1 MSDREILFHWLT
13 KAASRL
19 SWNRRV
25 HELGGLAWALVALW
39 LIAEILQAFA
49 LPDPVL
55 TALASLLLIAALIMM
70 AWFTWRLVRPTT
82 LTQAAEAV
90 DSRADLKDELKSAHW
105 FAQGGPR
112 NAFVDVLL
120 TRAAQTAQTLD
131 ARRLFPM
138 GVPRS
143 AVTAFVLAV
152 VTGTLAWFS
161 PRIALPVMKEPVA
174 AAAQPAGVKSL
185 GGTARQDPVEKL
197 AAQPVVPDVP
207 GKQESAALSETG
219 QVLEQPPTSE
229 EEETR
234 AATAARDAKVVD
246 QLLQLLRG
254 KPKSAGKE
262 GERGNTDAPPGE
274 KGEAGERLPEPE
286 KKDIA
291 AAPEPAQAKF
301 AEPTAR
307 VQ

>member
-105 FAQGGPR
+105 FAQRGPR

-131 ARRLFPM
+131 PRRLFPL

-143 AVTAFVLAV
+143 AFSAFGLGLVA
-152 VTGTLAWFS
+152 GSLAWLS
-161 PRIALPVMKEPVA
+161 PRIALPIMKAPVA
-174 AAAQPAGVKSL
+174 AAAQPASVKSL
-185 GGTARQDPVEKL
+185 GGTARADPVEKI
-197 AAQPVVPDVP
+197 AAQPLVSEASA
-207 GKQESAALSETG
+207 KQQSAALSETG
-219 QVLEQPPTSE
+219 QVLEQPLFDR

-234 AATAARDAKVVD
+234 ATTAARDAKVVD

-254 KPKSAGKE
+254 
-262 GERGNTDAPPGE
+262 
-274 KGEAGERLPEPE
+274 
-286 KKDIA
+286 
-291 AAPEPAQAKF
+291 
-301 AEPTAR
+301 
-307 VQ
+307 